1 MLKNL
6 YEIQIFKAEPEKIWV
21 CKFSND
27 GKYFAT
33 GGNSGV
39 LKIWEI
45 LSYSNSL
52 NYYNLND
59 KNNIKEY
66 LNFFQEDAFKIYS
79 EHNGDITD
87 ISWSNKNYNLLVSV
101 SVDYKAILW
110 NINLNNYVNIYQH
123 NSIVASVSF
132 FPYFNNNNNDDIFI
146 TGGFDQKIRIWSI
159 NSSEKPL
166 KNIFENE
173 YITSLNFLPNGNLI
187 IAGSSDGKISL
198 YDINNLH
205 YLYSFKCRNKKG
217 KFSKGK
223 KITNIVFKNR
233 NECIISTNDS
243 RIRYM
248 NINDGS
254 LIKKFKG
261 HVNEQGII
269 KVNYDDNYN
278 IIISASEDENV
289 YLWEI
294 NDKNNNIKEYKYEY
308 FKAFKEKKEFATYSE
323 IVNEVILKEYNN
335 KLRKIS
341 NNVFAKNIIVNTS
354 INGNI
359 QVCVNFEFFE

>member
-52 NYYNLND
+52 NYYNLNN

-159 NSSEKPL
+159 NSSEKP
-166 KNIFENE
+166 
-173 YITSLNFLPNGNLI
+173 S
-187 IAGSSDGKISL
+187 
-198 YDINNLH
+198 
-205 YLYSFKCRNKKG
+205 
-217 KFSKGK
+217 
-223 KITNIVFKNR
+223 
-233 NECIISTNDS
+233 
-243 RIRYM
+243 
-248 NINDGS
+248 
-254 LIKKFKG
+254 
-261 HVNEQGII
+261 
-269 KVNYDDNYN
+269 
-278 IIISASEDENV
+278 
-289 YLWEI
+289 
-294 NDKNNNIKEYKYEY
+294 
-308 FKAFKEKKEFATYSE
+308 
-323 IVNEVILKEYNN
+323 
-335 KLRKIS
+335 
-341 NNVFAKNIIVNTS
+341 
-354 INGNI
+354 
-359 QVCVNFEFFE
+359 